1 MRESITLQLLGT
13 PVLRLAD
20 GTAVELRQ
28 KAYALA
34 AVLYLGFR
42 DRARRSAVAEKVWE
56 TSTSEQAM
64 TNLRQTLLH
73 TRGLE
78 AKYGF
83 ELFDADSS
91 TIELNRAITLDLREI
106 GRIRTAGDGADLER
120 LAGFYGGE
128 LLGGAA
134 DLGPDF
140 TQWLR
145 TERVHLEETF
155 IAQGIE
161 AALRI
166 GGSGGLTVLTKMSAQ
181 LPLSEEL
188 CRALMTL
195 HLKNGNETA
204 AKNVFNS
211 FRNRLVREMGV
222 EPSDETAA
230 LILQPAERPTAQI
243 FALPISPHAEDR
255 VRPVFVPRV
264 VLLPPLQEHKQGGM
278 PRHLA
283 PALIEDVTIGLTRLK
298 SLSVIAPHTAWQLDP
313 FSALDEVR
321 AHQID
326 YAVESRVAPDFA
338 TDALTIAI
346 RLVRASGR
354 EIVWADKFAFK
365 AGDAAEVYWNFANG
379 IARSLA
385 DNIEA
390 AELAS
395 ERTAR
400 DADAYAHY
408 LSGRHNLRSFDLP
421 QIRRGRKSLRIA
433 RDIDPEQA
441 SIESALARSYV
452 VEWVL
457 RSGADRALLSK
468 AKLHAERAVAIDP
481 NDGTAYRELG
491 RVALFDRDL
500 DASLTHMSRAAELAP
515 NHADVLADYA
525 DTLAHNSNFAAA
537 QHKIDEAIKLN
548 PVPPDEYLWTL
559 GGICF
564 FRGRWEEALTALQQ
578 MRNQDPAL
586 RLMAAV
592 AAMDGQMELARKYRM
607 RALELQPD
615 FSVARWASRIPQR
628 DPADV
633 DFYVEALIKAGF
645 K

>member
-1 MRESITLQLLGT
+1 MRETITLQLLGT

-20 GTAVELRQ
+20 GSAVELRQ

-34 AVLYLGFR
+34 AVLYLEFR
-42 DRARRSAVAEKVWE
+42 ERARRSAVAEKVWE
-56 TSTSEQAM
+56 ASTPEQAM

-78 AKYGF
+78 AQYGF

-91 TIELNRAITLDLREI
+91 KIELNRAISLDLREI
-106 GRIRTAGDGADLER
+106 GRIRTASDATELER
-120 LAGFYGGE
+120 LVGLYNGE
-128 LLGGAA
+128 LLGGAS
-134 DLGPDF
+134 DLGPEF

-145 TERVHLEETF
+145 TERVHIEEAFTS
-155 IAQGIE
+155 QGVE

-166 GGSGGLTVLTKMSAQ
+166 GGNGGIAVLTKMSTQ
-181 LPLSEEL
+181 LPLSEEV

-195 HLKNGNETA
+195 YLRNDNDTA
-204 AKNVFNS
+204 AKSVFNS
-211 FRNRLVREMGV
+211 FRNRLIREVGA
-222 EPSDETAA
+222 EPSEETTS
-230 LILQPAERPTAQI
+230 LIRHPVERPSAKI
-243 FALPISPHAEDR
+243 YALPSSQAIERA
-255 VRPVFVPRV
+255 RPAFVPRV
-264 VLLPPLQEHKQGGM
+264 VLLPPLQDLKEGRLA
-278 PRHLA
+278 RHLA

-338 TDALTIAI
+338 SDALSIAI
-346 RLVRASGR
+346 RLVRSAGR
-354 EIVWADKFAFK
+354 EIVWADKFVFRSS
-365 AGDAAEVYWNFANG
+365 DAPEVYWNFANG

-385 DNIEA
+385 DNIES

-395 ERTAR
+395 ERTMR
-400 DADAYAHY
+400 DADAYGHY
-408 LSGRHNLRSFDLP
+408 LNGRHNLRSFDLP
-421 QIRRGRKSLRIA
+421 KVRRGRKSLRLA
-433 RDIDPEQA
+433 RDMDPEQA
-441 SIESALARSYV
+441 SIESLLARSYV

-457 RSGADRALLSK
+457 RSGSDRTLLSK

-500 DASLTHMSRAAELAP
+500 DGSLAHMSMAAELAP

-525 DTLAHNSNFAAA
+525 DTLAHNSNFTAA
-537 QHKIDEAIKLN
+537 QQKIEEAIRLN
-548 PVPPDEYLWTL
+548 PIAPDEYLWTL
-559 GGICF
+559 GGIYF

-592 AAMDGQMELARKYRM
+592 AAMAGQMELARTYRL

-615 FSVARWASRIPQR
+615 FNVARWASRMPQR

-645 K
+645 R

>member
-1 MRESITLQLLGT
+1 VRETITLQLLGT

-34 AVLYLGFR
+34 AVLYLEFR
-42 DRARRSAVAEKVWE
+42 ERARRSAVAEKVWE
-56 TSTSEQAM
+56 ASSPEQAM

-78 AKYGF
+78 AQYGF

-91 TIELNRAITLDLREI
+91 KIELNRTISLDLREI
-106 GRIRTAGDGADLER
+106 GRIRSASDAAELER
-120 LAGFYGGE
+120 LVGLYNGE
-128 LLGGAA
+128 LLGGAS
-134 DLGPDF
+134 DLGPEF

-145 TERVHLEETF
+145 TERVHIEEAFAT
-155 IAQGIE
+155 QGVE

-166 GGSGGLTVLTKMSAQ
+166 GGTSGIAVLTKMSAQ
-181 LPLSEEL
+181 LPLSEEV
-188 CRALMTL
+188 CRALITL
-195 HLKNGNETA
+195 HLRNDNDTA
-204 AKNVFNS
+204 AKSVFNS
-211 FRNRLVREMGV
+211 FRNRLIREMGA
-222 EPSDETAA
+222 EPSDETTS
-230 LILQPAERPTAQI
+230 LIRHPVERPTAKI
-243 FALPISPHAEDR
+243 YALPSSQAVER
-255 VRPVFVPRV
+255 VRPAFVPRV
-264 VLLPPLQEHKQGGM
+264 VLLPPLQDLKQGRL

-338 TDALTIAI
+338 SDALTIAI
-346 RLVRASGR
+346 RLVRAAGR
-354 EIVWADKFAFK
+354 EIVWADKFVFRTS
-365 AGDAAEVYWNFANG
+365 DAPDVYWNFANG

-385 DNIEA
+385 DNIES

-395 ERTAR
+395 ERTMR
-400 DADAYAHY
+400 DADAYGHY
-408 LSGRHNLRSFDLP
+408 LNGRHNLRTFDLP
-421 QIRRGRKSLRIA
+421 KVRRGRKSLRIA

-441 SIESALARSYV
+441 SIESLLARSYV

-457 RSGADRALLSK
+457 RSGSDRTLLSK

-500 DASLTHMSRAAELAP
+500 DASLTHMSMAAELAP

-525 DTLAHNSNFAAA
+525 DTLAHNSNFTAA
-537 QHKIDEAIKLN
+537 QQKIDEAIRLN
-548 PVPPDEYLWTL
+548 PIAPDEYLWTL
-559 GGICF
+559 GGIYF
-564 FRGRWEEALTALQQ
+564 FRGRWDEALSTLQQ

-592 AAMDGQMELARKYRM
+592 AAMAGQMDLARTYRL

-615 FSVARWASRIPQR
+615 FNVARWASRIPQR

-645 K
+645 R